1 MKAIADGKYA
11 LRDLHQ
17 EIDLLD
23 RKIAHC
29 RSLEKF
35 DSEPERE
42 SALQKLATK
51 RESLV
56 TAALGMAGR
65 GVEFDPKYLP
75 RSLREQAP
83 DTKEAR

>member
-29 RSLEKF
+29 RSVEKF
-35 DSEPERE
+35 DCEPERE
-42 SALQKLATK
+42 SALQKLIVK

-56 TAALGMAGR
+56 ATALGMAGR
-65 GVEFDPKYLP
+65 GIECNPKYLP
-75 RSLREQAP
+75 RSFRDQSE
-83 DTKEAR
+83 DTSRTR